1 MFRCFEC
8 GKAFERTREIEEAHG
23 EKWYVCPHCGENHYK
38 PFVKNQ
44 MERREV
50 IERAVNIMRNLNSF
64 RSLIEKALNS
74 ACLDGTDV
82 DFAMSDLH
90 DLIVYAAGDA
100 EFDLPDDISDKIL
113 DAKTEAQASALY
125 DELTYNIEE

>member
-1 MFRCFEC
+1 
-8 GKAFERTREIEEAHG
+8 
-23 EKWYVCPHCGENHYK
+23 
-38 PFVKNQ
+38 

-74 ACLDGTDV
+74 VCLDGTDI

-100 EFDLPDDISDKIL
+100 EFDLPDDISNKIFN
-113 DAKTEAQASALY
+113 AKTEAQASALY